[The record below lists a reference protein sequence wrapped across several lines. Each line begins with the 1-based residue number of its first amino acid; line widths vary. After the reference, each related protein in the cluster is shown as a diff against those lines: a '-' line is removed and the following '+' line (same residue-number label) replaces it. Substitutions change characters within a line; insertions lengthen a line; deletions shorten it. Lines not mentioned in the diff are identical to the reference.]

1 MWRMDTRSPIGHT
14 AAAASRRRAQR
25 SPGYRAEQARQQP
38 YEELAR
44 LIIRLRLDNG
54 LTQAALADRVGT
66 SATAISRLE
75 RGQHAPTA
83 ETLRKI
89 AVAFGGRLVV
99 GLEMPGPS
107 GSEER
112 TLVTVG

>member
-1 MWRMDTRSPIGHT
+1 MDTSSPIGHT
-14 AAAASRRRAQR
+14 ATAASRRRAQR
-25 SPGYRAEQARQQP
+25 SPEYGAEQARLQP
-38 YEELAR
+38 YEDLAR

-66 SATAISRLE
+66 STTAISRLE
-75 RGQHAPTA
+75 SGQHAPTA

-99 GLEMPGPS
+99 GLEIPGPS
-107 GSEER
+107 GSKDPQR